1 MYPDPETLTPTV
13 ERHEAVARR
22 WFDAMSRADH
32 HAGADETFA
41 PDYAV
46 FMGAD
51 EMRGTAA
58 IKGLVDQ
65 YRAAFPDLR
74 FTVDDVIADGDRLA
88 VRWTAAGTHDGP
100 LMGLPPTGRRATWS
114 GVSWWRMAGGRCV
127 EDRVTMDALGM
138 LQQLGAV
145 PAGPEASAA

>member
-1 MYPDPETLTPTV
+1 VERAPAA
-13 ERHEAVARR
+13 ERHEALARR
-22 WFDAMSRADH
+22 WFDAMSRGDH
-32 HAGADETFA
+32 RRAADETFA

-51 EMRGTAA
+51 AMRGTDA
-58 IKGLVDQ
+58 IKALVDR

-74 FTVDDVIADGDRLA
+74 FTVDDVVAEGDRLA

-100 LMGLPPTGRRATWS
+100 LMGLPPTGRRATWG
-114 GVSWWRMAGGRCV
+114 GVSCWRMAGGRCV

-145 PAGPEASAA
+145 PASPAA